1 MKERSGVM
9 MIKNIIAAA
18 MAVGSLLGGISSL
31 INACRKDGQ
40 DT

>member
-1 MKERSGVM
+1 
-9 MIKNIIAAA
+9 MIKNLIVAA

-40 DT
+40 NT

>member
-1 MKERSGVM
+1 
-9 MIKNIIAAA
+9 MIKNLIAAT

-31 INACRKDGQ
+31 INACRKNGQ

>member
-1 MKERSGVM
+1 
-9 MIKNIIAAA
+9 MIKNMIAAA

-31 INACRKDGQ
+31 IQACRKNNQ

>member
-18 MAVGSLLGGISSL
+18 MAVGSLLGGISSM
-31 INACRKDGQ
+31 IKVCRKDVQ

>member
-1 MKERSGVM
+1 
-9 MIKNIIAAA
+9 MIKNIIAA

-31 INACRKDGQ
+31 INACRKNGQ